1 MQNCTVPFALLLLAS
16 PLKGRRISR
25 QPLHSFHAL
34 LTEKTEKID
43 KRGMFRFLVNAIV
56 LPVVLASQA
65 VTWYRNDWV
74 LQSSLE
80 ARKFLD
86 KYFVDCPVSQAE
98 HNQTWNSLYEIY
110 DTIGL

>member
-1 MQNCTVPFALLLLAS
+1 M
-16 PLKGRRISR
+16 
-25 QPLHSFHAL
+25 